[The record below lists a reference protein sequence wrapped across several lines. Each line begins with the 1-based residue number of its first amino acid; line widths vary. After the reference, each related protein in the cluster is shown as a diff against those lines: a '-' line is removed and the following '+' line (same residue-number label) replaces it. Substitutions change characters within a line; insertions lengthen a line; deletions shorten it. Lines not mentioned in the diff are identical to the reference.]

1 MQVPEIALQD
11 ARIKELESL
20 NIAIS
25 IEKHRISELSSLIK
39 SRFTKKNELYNYED
53 FCLFLSTKNVTSDG
67 FKFDENQ
74 YISKEKDCILR
85 NGKLERGDIVITTRG
100 TIGNIAYYDSSI
112 PFDNVRINSGMVIL
126 RRKGIIFNPLFFIF
140 AFKSKITEILSKAT
154 GAAQPQLPIRIM
166 GEIMISNPP
175 IELQNKFASFVEQID
190 KLKFNCQQRIKL
202 YQELLDKKMDEYF
215 G

>member
-1 MQVPEIALQD
+1 MFTNKGYKDLK
-11 ARIKELESL
+11 IK
-20 NIAIS
+20 NYAQIIDGDRG
-25 IEKHRISELSSLIK
+25 KNYP
-39 SRFTKKNELYNYED
+39 KKNELYNYED
-53 FCLFLSTKNVTSDG
+53 FCLFLSTKNVTSHG

-74 YISKEKDCILR
+74 YISKEKDSILR

-190 KLKFNCQQRIKL
+190 KLKFIS
-202 YQELLDKKMDEYF
+202 KK
-215 G
+215 